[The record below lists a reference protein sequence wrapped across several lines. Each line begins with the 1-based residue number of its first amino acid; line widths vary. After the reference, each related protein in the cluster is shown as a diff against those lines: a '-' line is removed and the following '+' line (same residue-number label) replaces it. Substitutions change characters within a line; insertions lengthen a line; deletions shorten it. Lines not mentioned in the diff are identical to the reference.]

1 MKTLKDAL
9 RSPAFTL
16 TAELAVN
23 PELSA
28 AKIVDQAKLL
38 STCVDAI
45 QIPDHRQA
53 RPHMSNLAIAVH
65 LLQNDIDPV
74 VHMNSRDRNRIAI
87 QSDLL
92 GAQSLGI
99 TNLLLMRGRQLS
111 ADHQPEVTGVYDID
125 AIDLIKSAA
134 AVRDGT
140 VLSGGSLPGEPEFF
154 IGTVASVLK
163 SVEEWHPEKLLSKAD
178 AGAQFIQLQICMNM
192 KSLRDYMSRLIST
205 KLTWR
210 CQVLAG
216 LGVFCSADEAR
227 STRDIF
233 SDAVIPGNLV
243 RRLKGAK
250 DPRQEGIE
258 ICAEK
263 LQQVTEIPGIAGATI
278 MTPGDPAN
286 IVAAIEASG
295 LRSEPTAQV
304 KED

>member
-1 MKTLKDAL
+1 LKTLKDAL

-16 TAELAVN
+16 TAELAVT
-23 PELSA
+23 PELNA

-45 QIPDHRQA
+45 QIPDHQQA

-111 ADHQPEVTGVYDID
+111 ADHQPEAKGVYDID
-125 AIDLIKSAA
+125 GIGLITSAV

-154 IGTVASVLK
+154 IGTVARVLK
-163 SVEEWHPEKLLSKAD
+163 SVEDWHPEKLFSKTD

-192 KSLRDYMSRLIST
+192 KSLQDYMSRLIST

-210 CQVLAG
+210 CQVLAQ
-216 LGVFCSADEAR
+216 LAVFASADEVKA
-227 STRDIF
+227 TRKII
-233 SDAVIPGNLV
+233 SDAIVPQSIV

-250 DPRQEGIE
+250 NPEQEGIR
-258 ICAEK
+258 ICAEQ

-295 LRSEPTAQV
+295 VRTEPTAQV
-304 KED
+304 KGD